1 MCFLKKLRGIVAY
14 GIGGASENLDLGSR
28 YGRRKVLRQVWGR
41 RLRRE

>member
-28 YGRRKVLRQVWGR
+28 YGRRKVESRTRQEKKG
-41 RLRRE
+41 